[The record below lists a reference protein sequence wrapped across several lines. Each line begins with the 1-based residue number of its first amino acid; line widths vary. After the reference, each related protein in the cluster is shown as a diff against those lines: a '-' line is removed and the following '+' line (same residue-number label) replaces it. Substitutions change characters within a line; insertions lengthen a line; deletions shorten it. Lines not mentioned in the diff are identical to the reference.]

1 MSLWSVLATLRKN
14 DEKHA
19 SLCNYRILKVSS
31 GFFYHD
37 ASKEMPNEVMPLR
50 LVDCRYFGASLT
62 QQNQWLLRHTPAF
75 SAGEVGYWDQD
86 KVLLTVQMISTVQ
99 IYAGVLS

>member
-1 MSLWSVLATLRKN
+1 MWLQDIKGVKRN
-14 DEKHA
+14 
-19 SLCNYRILKVSS
+19 
-31 GFFYHD
+31 FYHD

-75 SAGEVGYWDQD
+75 SAREVGYWDQD

-99 IYAGVLS
+99 IYAGVLSWAVTVLLWLAQF